1 MWAVSGMPKRIA
13 IVGTLDTKGPEV
25 HYLKELIEAR
35 GFTTLLVDASIRGDS
50 PVTPDY
56 NRAQVSERA
65 GVPYERLLTLR
76 RDEMMRV
83 MGEGAAAILA
93 DHYGKGD
100 LHGALAVGGNQG
112 TAIAGIAMRALPY
125 GFPKLIVSTVAS
137 GNIRPY
143 VGSKDI
149 AMMFSVADVL
159 GGPNSV
165 TRAVLANAAGA
176 ITGMASMD
184 TRLGSADG
192 RPSLA
197 ITAFGNTNA
206 AVVEAR
212 RRLEE
217 RGYEVIAFH
226 ASGACGTAME
236 DLIDAGTF
244 AGVLDLTTHELV
256 GEVFGDDIYTP
267 VRPGRLTA
275 ATRAGIPLV
284 VAPGGLDYFCF
295 AGPDTIPERYR
306 NRKIHYHNP
315 YNTNVRTTVAELETI
330 ARVMAERLNSSTGPV
345 TVLIPLRGWS
355 ENGRAG
361 GPLHE
366 PDTDAAFVRALK
378 ASLGGRVRFI
388 EVDANINDPVFAA
401 RAAEALIEMMDGQRT
416 TT

>member
-378 ASLGGRVRFI
+378 ASLDGRVRFI